1 MESRASV
8 GESAT
13 SDAQQVMHEEGDWQY
28 QPANNS
34 LHNTTALSTLTVV
47 GQCVLFNPYSSL
59 PTESSAQE

>member
-13 SDAQQVMHEEGDWQY
+13 SDAQRVMHEEGDWQY

-34 LHNTTALSTLTVV
+34 LGST
-47 GQCVLFNPYSSL
+47 S
-59 PTESSAQE
+59 ESCSI